1 MLFRL
6 RWGGTSFHIFIYKY
20 TFYGSFAISIL
31 NEMFCFQC
39 VLETPCNKLEKTNRC
54 LLLKGMN
61 TKIHETTWFAEAVSQ
76 ATPLGFLPHL
86 KCTTKAR
93 NWKWLKVSSEECAC
107 TFPLVLKREMVCT
120 DLAKAYLWSLRV
132 QNWCW
137 GVLWYQISLLLSFYG
152 DLSQKQMFGWFP
164 QLVEGSLSGKVF
176 QEEFFLQFC
185 MQRDSSKRS
194 IAKQSC
200 CFSFSPPLF
209 QLFWKSMKLACLFY
223 TMVHSI
229 VFVVN
234 KLTSAHY
241 KLLSSWWIIPVF
253 ALQLNRTIVLLFNL
267 HCLWYYICLLNYF
280 GRHPAASPLCAL
292 PD

>member
-176 QEEFFLQFC
+176 QEEFFLH
-185 MQRDSSKRS
+185 
-194 IAKQSC
+194 
-200 CFSFSPPLF
+200 SF
-209 QLFWKSMKLACLFY
+209 ACRG
-223 TMVHSI
+223 I
-229 VFVVN
+229 VLKEV
-234 KLTSAHY
+234 
-241 KLLSSWWIIPVF
+241 LLSKAAVF
-253 ALQLNRTIVLLFNL
+253 L
-267 HCLWYYICLLNYF
+267 
-280 GRHPAASPLCAL
+280 SAL
-292 PD
+292 PSSNCFEKAWNWLVFSTQWYTQLSL